1 MTINSIK
8 NINIKKDRMSKGLH
22 MRNIKVGEFLFTVF
36 FVYFCTFAPMQ
47 KYQKISTQKEGM
59 AHSGEAKY

>member
-8 NINIKKDRMSKGLH
+8 NINIKKGRMSKGLH
-22 MRNIKVGEFLFTVF
+22 MRKIKDGEFLFVDF

-47 KYQKISTQKEGM
+47 KYQKISTQQEGM
-59 AHSGEAKY
+59 AHSGETKC

>member
-1 MTINSIK
+1 MNRIEV
-8 NINIKKDRMSKGLH
+8 SK
-22 MRNIKVGEFLFTVF
+22 FLLADF

-59 AHSGEAKY
+59 AHSGETKC